1 MVDFGPNGSSD
12 ARSMPIADVPFPRLD
27 FAALMRALDI
37 AAPAGYIGLGE
48 LPSISE

>member
-12 ARSMPIADVPFPRLD
+12 ASPIVDAPPPRLD

-37 AAPAGYIGLGE
+37 AAPVVYIGE